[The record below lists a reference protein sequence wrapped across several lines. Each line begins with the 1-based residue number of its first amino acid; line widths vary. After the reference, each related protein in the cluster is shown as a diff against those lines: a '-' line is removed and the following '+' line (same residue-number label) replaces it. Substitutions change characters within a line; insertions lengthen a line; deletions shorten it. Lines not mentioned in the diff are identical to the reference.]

1 MDGREEEREM
11 KGFVKGMVL
20 GAVAGMAA
28 EMALQT
34 STGKRTKMGQA
45 AQSVT
50 DAMDTAAVA
59 VKHTMGK

>member
-1 MDGREEEREM
+1 M